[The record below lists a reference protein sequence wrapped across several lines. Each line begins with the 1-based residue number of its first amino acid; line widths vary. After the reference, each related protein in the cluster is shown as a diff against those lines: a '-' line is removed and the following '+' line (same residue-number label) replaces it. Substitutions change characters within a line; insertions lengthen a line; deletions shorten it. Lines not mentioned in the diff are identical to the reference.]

1 MLRIFILAIKKYNYY
16 LQTLPFVTI
25 FYKSGTKIVTSYYNN
40 FKQII
45 MKTKYLLLVL
55 IIAALT
61 SCSTI
66 YKTGQTPDDVYYS
79 PARAISTGNNHTDE
93 SAPEQYGRSFNDQ
106 GLNFYSAEDR
116 MIRMGINDS
125 RYRYLD
131 NNYGY
136 SPYNYSYGNN
146 YGYGHNSG
154 RYYYDNNFNPYYT
167 NSYYGNYYYNPYY
180 STYPVYI
187 VKDGPLKTTTPR
199 TTNLSGYG
207 KNYNNNNGTYIIAPH
222 PNNNTNS
229 RAKSSGLGNFLNK
242 IVTPAN
248 NNSNNTIYTPT
259 QNSRTY
265 TPAPTNNNS
274 NSSSNNSS
282 SGSSK
287 GGGQISRP
295 H

>member
-1 MLRIFILAIKKYNYY
+1 
-16 LQTLPFVTI
+16 
-25 FYKSGTKIVTSYYNN
+25 
-40 FKQII
+40 
-45 MKTKYLLLVL
+45 MKTKLFLTL
-55 IIAALT
+55 ILIATLT

-79 PARAISTGNNHTDE
+79 PARAIATGATQTE
-93 SAPEQYGRSFNDQ
+93 EPAPEQYGRSFNDQ
-106 GLNFYSAEDR
+106 SNYSYNSEDR

-136 SPYNYSYGNN
+136 SPYSFSYGSHAFGGN
-146 YGYGHNSG
+146 YL
-154 RYYYDNNFNPYYT
+154 YDNSYNPYFT
-167 NSYYGNYYYNPYY
+167 NLYYGNYYYNPYY
-180 STYPVYI
+180 NTYPVYV

-199 TTNLSGYG
+199 TTNLNGYG
-207 KNYNNNNGTYIIAPH
+207 RNYNNNNGATLLAPH
-222 PNNNTNS
+222 PNYNN
-229 RAKSSGLGNFLNK
+229 SGRNRTSTLGNFLNRV
-242 IVTPAN
+242 ITPST
-248 NNSNNTIYTPT
+248 NNSNTSNYTPA

-265 TPAPTNNNS
+265 TPAATNN

-282 SGSSK
+282 SGGSK